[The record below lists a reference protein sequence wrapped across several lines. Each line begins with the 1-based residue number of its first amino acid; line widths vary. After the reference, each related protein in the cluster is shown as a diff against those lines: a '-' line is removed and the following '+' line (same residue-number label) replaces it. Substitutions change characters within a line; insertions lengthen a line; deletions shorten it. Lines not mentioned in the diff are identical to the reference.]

1 MHRFFVKPEEIQ
13 GNQVCLSAED
23 SVHAVRV
30 LRMHVG
36 DAVLIC
42 DGNCHEYQ
50 ATILKDDHRGVQV
63 QLSTYSDIFTE
74 PDCKI
79 TLFQGYPKADKM
91 KLILQKGT
99 ELGISAFA
107 PFYST
112 FCDVRPNRREKN
124 ERYDRIVYEAA
135 KQSGR
140 GILPIVQDAISWEE
154 LLIQLRTFDCT
165 LLAYEAEEQN
175 NLRDVLSKI
184 SKPKNIALIVGPEG
198 GFSEQEIKAVAT
210 IGVSII
216 TLGKR
221 ILRTETAGIVFPALT
236 LYELGEMV

>member
-1 MHRFFVKPEEIQ
+1 MHRFFVKPQEIE
-13 GNQVCLSAED
+13 GNRVCLSPED
-23 SVHAVRV
+23 SMHAVRV

-36 DAVLIC
+36 DDLLIC
-42 DGNCHEYQ
+42 DGRCHEYQ
-50 ATILKDDHRGVQV
+50 ATILKEDHRGVLV
-63 QLSTYSDIFTE
+63 QLSTCSDMFSE
-74 PDCKI
+74 PNSQI

-99 ELGISAFA
+99 EIGVSNFI

-112 FCDVRPNRREKN
+112 FCDIRPNRREKN

-140 GILPIVQDAISWEE
+140 GILPTVQEAVSWADM
-154 LLIQLRTFDCT
+154 LTQLKAFDCV
-165 LLAYEAEEQN
+165 LVAYEAEEQN
-175 NLRDVLSKI
+175 NLRTVLEQKSQAKQV
-184 SKPKNIALIVGPEG
+184 ACIVGPEG
-198 GFSEQEIKAVAT
+198 GFSSQEIDELKN
-210 IGVSII
+210 IGASIV

-221 ILRTETAGIVFPALT
+221 ILRTETAGIIFPALT